1 MNLGIYVVIWTLLAL
16 VVLGMAIYRNLLGIH
31 EPTLHISRGGASA
44 VTEQKQEFDREELI
58 ERWGEWLT
66 IIVVAYG
73 LFLAVTYLYRMTER
87 GSLMM
92 R

>member
-1 MNLGIYVVIWTLLAL
+1 MNMGIYIAIWALLAL

-31 EPTLHISRGGASA
+31 EPTLHISRSGASV
-44 VTEQKQEFDREELI
+44 VTQQKKEFNKEELI
-58 ERWGEWLT
+58 ERWGERLT

-73 LFLAVTYLYRMTER
+73 LLLAVMYLYQMTER